1 MVYLFIIFW
10 FLVEFIDVNFG
21 GNVYGGIV
29 MKWID

>member
-21 GNVYGGIV
+21 GNVYGGMFFIIV
-29 MKWID
+29 